1 MRHAPTQSST
11 EDFGLLGHK
20 TLLEFNKVGLQVK
33 ALPACR
39 IENPVGLLIAALK
52 DWVWTL
58 LI

>member
-11 EDFGLLGHK
+11 AGFQSGFVSYQAEIF
-20 TLLEFNKVGLQVK
+20 KVGLQVK
-33 ALPACR
+33 ALPTCR
-39 IENPVGLLIAALK
+39 IENPLGLLIAALK

>member
-1 MRHAPTQSST
+1 MRQRPTQSST
-11 EDFGLLGHK
+11 TELQSGFVSYQA
-20 TLLEFNKVGLQVK
+20 EIFKVGLQVK
-33 ALPACR
+33 ALPTCR